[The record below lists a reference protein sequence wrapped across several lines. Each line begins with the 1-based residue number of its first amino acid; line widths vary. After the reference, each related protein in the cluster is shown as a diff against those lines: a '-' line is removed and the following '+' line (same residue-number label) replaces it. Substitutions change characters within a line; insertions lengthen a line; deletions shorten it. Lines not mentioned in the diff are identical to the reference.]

1 MMSTIKDVA
10 RESGLSV
17 GTVSRVLNGRGYLS
31 QEAKDRV
38 QAAMH
43 RLGYE
48 PNALARSLSKS
59 TSRIVAIIMP
69 MLDNPFFSELLMA
82 LTGEL
87 SQRGYQSLLFVCDSP
102 EGNVSLFIRECM
114 RNRVA
119 GIILCSGALTSA
131 DLGELAI
138 PVVTLERGSLEKA
151 SRIKC
156 DNRLGGR
163 LAAEHLIARGCV
175 RLLALSAP
183 QGRPMPGDE
192 RLETFIETCRQAGVE
207 CIGEVLEPGLFHSQ
221 DYTASLEEVL
231 SRHQDADGLFCTSD
245 ILALQAMG
253 VARKLGRRIPE
264 DLKVV
269 GFDGTKLAR
278 TLRPSLTTV
287 AQPTGQMARLAVES
301 ILEAARPSSVRVD
314 MTVDV
319 RLVEGDST
327 MISV

>member
-10 RESGLSV
+10 REAGLSV

-59 TSRIVAIIMP
+59 SSRIVAIIMP

-82 LTGEL
+82 ITGEL
-87 SQRGYQSLLFVCDSP
+87 SQRGYQSLLFVCDSR
-102 EGNVSLFIRECM
+102 EGNVSGFMRECM

-119 GIILCSGALTSA
+119 GIILCSGSLTSD
-131 DLGELAI
+131 DLGELSI
-138 PVVTLERGSLEKA
+138 PVVTLERGSLENA
-151 SRIKC
+151 SRIMC

-163 LAAEHLIARGCV
+163 LAAEHLIARGCR

-183 QGRPMPGDE
+183 QGHPMPGDE
-192 RLETFIETCRQAGVE
+192 RMEAFLETCRQAGVD
-207 CIGEVLEPGLFHSQ
+207 CGGVVLEAGLFHSQ
-221 DYTASLEEVL
+221 DYSASIEEVL
-231 SRHQDADGLFCTSD
+231 ARHPDCDGLFCTSD
-245 ILALQAMG
+245 MLAVQAMG
-253 VARKLGRRIPE
+253 VACQLGRRIPE

-301 ILEAARPSSVRVD
+301 VIEAARPSSVRVD
-314 MTVDV
+314 MTVEV

-327 MISV
+327 MASV